1 MARQDSVVVFM
12 EIDLLGKS
20 VDASKFLGVL
30 EKEFDWFVSYTLMLA
45 EKHFEDPESKR
56 IFIAVILIGDYV
68 WDINTIRFE
77 EVVYEKDRTKRRKIA
92 IPTKIVLQNV
102 MKELRAAYE
111 KAKELPPQIKRRL
124 EEAKTGQ

>member
-1 MARQDSVVVFM
+1 MARRDSVVVLM

-20 VDASKFLGVL
+20 VDAPKFLGIL

-56 IFIAVILIGDYV
+56 IFIAVALIGDYV

-92 IPTKIVLQNV
+92 IPSKAVLQNV
-102 MKELRAAYE
+102 MKELRTAYE

>member
-1 MARQDSVVVFM
+1 MARQDSVVIFM

-20 VDASKFLGVL
+20 VDASKFLGIL

-56 IFIAVILIGDYV
+56 IFIAVVLIGDYV

-92 IPTKIVLQNV
+92 IPSKAVLQNV
-102 MKELRAAYE
+102 IKEMRAAYE

-124 EEAKTGQ
+124 EEAKAGQ

>member
-1 MARQDSVVVFM
+1 MARRDSVVVLM

-20 VDASKFLGVL
+20 VDAPKFLGIL

-56 IFIAVILIGDYV
+56 IFIAVVLIGDYV
-68 WDINTIRFE
+68 WDIHTVRFE
-77 EVVYEKDRTKRRKIA
+77 EVTYEKDRTKRRKIVA
-92 IPTKIVLQNV
+92 PTQAVLQNV
-102 MKELRAAYE
+102 MKELRVAYE
-111 KAKELPPQIKRRL
+111 KAKELPPQIRRRL

>member
-1 MARQDSVVVFM
+1 MARQDSVVIFM

-20 VDASKFLGVL
+20 VDAPKFLGIL

-56 IFIAVILIGDYV
+56 IFIAVVLIGDYV

-92 IPTKIVLQNV
+92 IPSKAVLQNV
-102 MKELRAAYE
+102 IKEMRAAYE

-124 EEAKTGQ
+124 EEAKAGQ

>member
-1 MARQDSVVVFM
+1 MARRESVVIFM

-20 VDASKFLGVL
+20 VDAPKFLGIL

-56 IFIAVILIGDYV
+56 IFIAVALIGDYV

-92 IPTKIVLQNV
+92 IPSKAVLQNV

>member
-1 MARQDSVVVFM
+1 MTRRDSVVVLM

-20 VDASKFLGVL
+20 VDAPKFLGIL

-56 IFIAVILIGDYV
+56 IFIAVVLIGDYV
-68 WDINTIRFE
+68 WDIHTVRFE
-77 EVVYEKDRTKRRKIA
+77 EVAYEKDRTKRRKIVA
-92 IPTKIVLQNV
+92 PTQAVLQNV

-111 KAKELPPQIKRRL
+111 KTKELPPQIRRRL